1 MPFFFLFSFQVS
13 VSGIE
18 WDYIATQGP
27 LQNTC
32 QDFWQMVWEQ
42 GIAIIAM
49 VTAEE
54 VSTLFLGLTGWRSM
68 TGRVGSSSLQAGRLC
83 EVALYVVH
91 TALFW
96 LLLSLQE
103 GGREKSFRYWPRLG
117 SRHNTVTYGR
127 FKITTRFRTDSGCY
141 ATTGLKMKHLL
152 TGQERTVWHL
162 QYTDWPEHGC
172 PEDLKGF
179 LCKCVFLVVQVA
191 QRKDWFPQLFSSSCP
206 LEP

>member
-68 TGRVGSSSLQAGRLC
+68 TGRVGASSLQAGRLC

-91 TALFW
+91 TALF
-96 LLLSLQE
+96 
-103 GGREKSFRYWPRLG
+103 
-117 SRHNTVTYGR
+117 
-127 FKITTRFRTDSGCY
+127 
-141 ATTGLKMKHLL
+141 
-152 TGQERTVWHL
+152 
-162 QYTDWPEHGC
+162 
-172 PEDLKGF
+172 
-179 LCKCVFLVVQVA
+179 
-191 QRKDWFPQLFSSSCP
+191 
-206 LEP
+206 